1 MYSHCFYS
9 TLYWIFAKAIRQ
21 EKEIEDAQIGMKEV
35 RLSPFAGYMCVCVCA
50 RVAFTVHRCPLL
62 YTASPHVCDLSVQL
76 SAWHVARATEMFV

>member
-1 MYSHCFYS
+1 MLCPPALPGD
-9 TLYWIFAKAIRQ
+9 TP
-21 EKEIEDAQIGMKEV
+21 
-35 RLSPFAGYMCVCVCA
+35 SPGCSCVCVCA